1 MMVRYVI
8 IDNHKYAVA
17 SSTYERR
24 WARMFNMLL
33 STIGI
38 RLNFIDRGP
47 GIRTY
52 SMTLILND
60 WSTDSLMYQDGIT
73 ESLDQQRVNLER
85 SYEKIATTINFYDP
99 FGEPPNVHGYTPSG
113 VSFSGTTLSIDS
125 TLARVSGKLN
135 SPMYYVIYPAG
146 MALGTALQTNQY
158 ETTLLTAGKGST
170 SITVLRNQGGVQ
182 QAWPPNSE
190 VAVVVGVFFIDLTE
204 AIPIYSTV
212 QHPYVLMQIQLTE
225 STENIG

>member
-1 MMVRYVI
+1 MMTRYVI

-17 SSTYERR
+17 SATYERR

-52 SMTLILND
+52 SMSLILNN
-60 WSTDSLMYQDGIT
+60 WSPDSLPYQDGIT
-73 ESLDQQRVNLER
+73 QTLDEQRKTLET

-99 FGEPPNVHGYTPSG
+99 FGEPPNVHGNTTADLTLG
-113 VSFSGTTLSIDS
+113 GTVIDIDS
-125 TLARVSGKLN
+125 TLARVSGSLS
-135 SPMYYVIYPAG
+135 SPLYYVLFPAG

-158 ETTLLTAGKGST
+158 ETVLTVSGGGTQTL
-170 SITVLRNQGGVQ
+170 TVIRNQGGVQ
-182 QAWPPNSE
+182 RAWPSGSNI
-190 VAVVVGVFFIDLTE
+190 AVVIGVFFTDLTE
-204 AIPIYSTV
+204 AIPVYSTV
-212 QHPYVLMQIQLTE
+212 QHPYVVMQIQLTE
-225 STENIG
+225 STQNIG